1 MRKGEFQRLL
11 SLILALLTAGS
22 CLVALPFSVS
32 AVEDLNTQT
41 VYEPLDGPTWRVD
54 MEKTPSTYGPAN
66 LVSVGDYGI
75 YKGSNS
81 FKKHEVTLNGVTESL
96 WGLQNSRSSYVIKDL
111 EMKLESYHS
120 FTYSVDL
127 YFDEFPSGYRDG
139 KTADESPLALLKWQA
154 AKDGAT
160 SVSDIASLRVNT
172 QGEICLSQNATSGT
186 GVFLP
191 KDEWFT
197 LSVTYC
203 PTGCFYAVSINGVHV
218 FQNTFEAV
226 TAFSSSQFYLLD
238 GFFQYTA
245 YVKDIEIS
253 CSNNVYW
260 SATTNDWKLPTTV
273 NSSWPNNVADDHG
286 DFSMSSSTTRFKK
299 IGNPVNSKEMVWGF
313 QNTNGTF
320 FFHDDNNRLVNAPAF
335 VIETDMFFDEFPG
348 GTYSANDPR
357 TPTDY
362 PMSLLKWRIIKNG
375 NSNYTHNSIRVNG
388 EGELCTAANANSGT
402 GVFLPLDR
410 WFHISMTICPSTGR
424 YEIYLDGDRV
434 YIGAFSPVRETFS
447 SDIGFFDGMF
457 SYTAY
462 VRDPS
467 VRTLDSASVGVTERE
482 NTADYFGYQTRST
495 GNSSFDIRFVSS
507 IDPESF
513 APDEEG
519 VSETLIG
526 AGYEVTA
533 VWKDLYGE
541 TVSGVQTVESDVV
554 YRSIAAKDGSFA
566 FENGDYIH
574 AAVIRNVDVSKT
586 DRIEFSVRPY
596 TYLKDGTKRYGKS
609 VTLLWCGEMDENGD
623 PTLSVLDQVSPYVAT
638 PSDDTFVRLF
648 NEADADDTGVNGDQ
662 TDMRLKCTGNNYTR
676 NGYVKFTFSETGV
689 QRILDSNR
697 IVFRFYV
704 TSDAQKDWS
713 DAEIAAGGVFA
724 RVNGASTNWD
734 EQTLCGVDNF
744 PDNMPSTV
752 SLASGSELLFRSREW
767 VEIDVTDYVQSKAR
781 GGEDAVAFMMELT
794 VVSTKGD
801 KSVRIASSES
811 TNSPELVVYPALTSH
826 TVDLSQYDNVGYEPW
841 SYAEQIVEQWVTEGY
856 RNAYSA
862 GELQLHV
869 DFNEMSEKT
878 ENKSN
883 PAFTLATTG
892 NKISLAQNPKDSKEK
907 VLKLD
912 NGNGRYS
919 VSDTGLLLA
928 KANRFSLEADFYF
941 AAFPSGIRSDNGM
954 TPSEAP
960 LNLIRWE
967 TNVGNK
973 YYGIRIDD
981 RGFLYQMNGN
991 GSNTRLSTYVNK
1003 GEWFTVR
1010 IDFDIAAGTYTTYLN
1025 GTQIS
1030 KKTGCVFSPAEIADS
1045 DIYLFDGYFSST
1057 AYMKELRIL
1066 DHNGYSTY
1074 NLTPVDNTKATGAYV
1089 TPIQWRASHMTGQVN
1104 MRIYTRSIESLA
1116 QYKGYNMKAA
1126 TEPVYDDYGGITN
1139 AGIKGQ
1145 ATGYF
1150 HTEIFGGRTYIIDP
1164 LGNPYFA
1171 VGMNTVELG
1180 ATDNQKNASLK
1191 KYGNKETFYQ
1201 SVAADFNNLGI
1212 NTVWGGDWKEMVEG
1226 DRVNTVTG
1234 FSCLS
1239 GYMSSIHLT
1248 NSNSTV
1254 KFKHNNTMNVFDPD
1268 FITYTNNK
1276 VKTITEGYTD
1286 DPRILG
1292 WTSDNE
1298 IAAQKTMLYDYLAVD
1313 ATAPENA
1320 FSYAA
1325 AWTFLKVRTGKAN
1338 PTTADITEA
1347 LSEEFKAF
1355 VYDRYFRVVTGA
1367 LDAADVKQMY
1377 LGNRIHSD
1385 NITGEGYLRAAS
1397 QYVDILTVNLYGG
1410 PEPSIDKIEYLYQY
1424 SGKPIVVTEF
1434 YAKAADATDMNGI
1447 PLMNQQN
1454 AGWIV
1459 ETQEDRAA
1467 HYENYVML
1475 LLESRCCVGWTWYRF
1490 RDNDQRIY
1498 RDAAGNLYVDHDV
1511 TNGAI
1516 TSYVKIGTGSFDAN
1530 GELLTIHFDKAYL
1543 AVKDNVDL
1551 SVAGD
1556 PYADFVE
1563 DIKADQLT
1571 TVYKG
1576 EYGGDNSNNGSNKG
1590 LYRNNMEIYQPLAEA
1605 YIEMDR
1611 HIMGLVK
1618 YFDALHANK
1627 SQ

>member
-32 AVEDLNTQT
+32 AVEDLNAQT
-41 VYEPLDGPTWRVD
+41 VYTPLDGPTWRVD
-54 MEKTPSTYGPAN
+54 MEKTPSASGASN

-75 YKGSNS
+75 FKGVSN

-96 WGLQNSRSSYVIKDL
+96 WGLQNSRSAYVVKDL

-127 YFDEFPSGYRDG
+127 YFDEFPSGDRDG
-139 KTADESPLALLKWQA
+139 QTADENPLALLKWQA

-172 QGEICLSQNATSGT
+172 MGEICLAANATSGT

-203 PTGCFYAVSINGVHV
+203 PTGCFYAVSINGQHV
-218 FQNTFEAV
+218 LQNTFTAV
-226 TAFSSSQFYLLD
+226 SSFSDSQFYLFD

-260 SATTNDWKLPTTV
+260 SATTNKWNKPTAV
-273 NSSWPNNVADDHG
+273 NSFHPNNVADNHG
-286 DFSMSSSTTRFKK
+286 DFSMSSSTTR
-299 IGNPVNSKEMVWGF
+299 IGKYDNPVNSREKVWGF

-335 VIETDMFFDEFPG
+335 IMETDMYFDEFPG
-348 GTYSANDPR
+348 GTYSSSDPR

-362 PMSLLKWRIIKNG
+362 PMSLLKWRIKKTSDG
-375 NSNYTHNSIRVNG
+375 NFTHNSIRVNG
-388 EGELCTAANANSGT
+388 EGELCTDANANSGT

-410 WFHISMTICPSTGR
+410 WFHISMTVCPSTGR
-424 YEIYLDGDRV
+424 YEIYLDGERV
-434 YIGAFSPVRETFS
+434 YIGSFSPVRETFS

-467 VRTLDSASVGVTERE
+467 VRTLDSASVGVTE
-482 NTADYFGYQTRST
+482 NGDTADYFGYQTRI
-495 GNSSFDIRFVSS
+495 NDDSSFDIRFVSS

-513 APDEEG
+513 APDADG

-533 VWKDLYGE
+533 VWKDLYGDI
-541 TVSGVQTVESDVV
+541 VSGVQTVESDVV
-554 YRSIAAKDGSFA
+554 YRTITAADGTFS

-574 AAVIRNVDVSKT
+574 AAVIRNVDVSET

-609 VTLLWCGEMDENGD
+609 VTLVWCGEEDENGD
-623 PTLSVLDQVSPYVAT
+623 PKLSVMEQISPYMTT
-638 PSDDTFVRLF
+638 PTDDTFVRHSQK
-648 NEADADDTGVNGDQ
+648 ADVDHTGVNGEE
-662 TDMRLKCTGNNYTR
+662 TGIRLKYTNSSANR
-676 NGYVKFTFSETGV
+676 NGYIKFTFSETGV

-704 TSDAQKDWS
+704 TSDSRVAWS
-713 DAEIAAGGVFA
+713 DEEIAAGGVFA
-724 RVNGASTNWD
+724 RVNGASTDWD
-734 EQTLCGVDNF
+734 EQTLCGVNNY
-744 PDNMPSTV
+744 PDSMPSTV
-752 SLASGSELLFRSREW
+752 SLASGSELLFRAKEW

-781 GGEDAVAFMMELT
+781 EGAGAVAFMMELT
-794 VVSTKGD
+794 YAPAKTSD
-801 KSVRIASSES
+801 KAIIIASSES

-826 TVDLSQYDNVGYEPW
+826 TVDLSKYDNEGYDPW
-841 SYAEQIVEQWVTEGY
+841 GYAEQLMDQWVTEGY
-856 RNAYSA
+856 QNAYSA
-862 GELQLHV
+862 GEVALHV

-941 AAFPSGIRSDNGM
+941 AAFPSGTRNGM
-954 TPSEAP
+954 TPSESP

-981 RGFLYQMNGN
+981 RGFLYQMNGS
-991 GSNTRLSTYVNK
+991 GTNTRLSTYVNE

-1025 GTQIS
+1025 GKQIS
-1030 KKTGCVFSPAEIADS
+1030 KKTGCSFSADS
-1045 DIYLFDGYFSST
+1045 ITSSDVIFFDGYFTFT
-1057 AYMKELRIL
+1057 AYMKNFRIT
-1066 DHNGYSTY
+1066 DSDGYSTFD
-1074 NLTPVDNTKATGAYV
+1074 LTEVDNTKATGAYI
-1089 TPIQWRASHMTGQVN
+1089 TPIQWRAGRMGNQVN
-1104 MRIYTRSIESLA
+1104 YKIYIRSIESLSD
-1116 QYKGYNMKAA
+1116 KEGYNAA
-1126 TEPVYDDYGGITN
+1126 STEAPVYDEYGGITN
-1139 AGIKGQ
+1139 AGFRGN

-1150 HTEIFGGRTYIIDP
+1150 HTEIIGDRTYIIDP

-1180 ATDNQKNASLK
+1180 ASDNQDAASLA
-1191 KYGNKETFYQ
+1191 KYGSADAFYKG
-1201 SVAADFNNLGI
+1201 VADDFNRLGI
-1212 NTVWGGDWKEMVEG
+1212 NTVYGGDWTEMIEES
-1226 DRVNTVTG
+1226 RVNTVSG
-1234 FSCLS
+1234 FSCAS
-1239 GYMSSIHLT
+1239 GYMGTLRLT
-1248 NSNSTV
+1248 NSNSSV

-1268 FITYTNNK
+1268 FISYCYNK
-1276 VKTITEGYTD
+1276 VKTVTAGYTD
-1286 DPRILG
+1286 DPHILG

-1298 IAAQKTMLYDYLAVD
+1298 ISAQDTMLYDYLTVD

-1338 PTTADITEA
+1338 PTTDDITTA
-1347 LSEEFKAF
+1347 LAEEFKAF

-1367 LDAADVKQMY
+1367 MDEAGVKQMY
-1377 LGNRIHSD
+1377 LGNRIHSE
-1385 NITGEGYLRAAS
+1385 NRTSEGYLRAAS

-1410 PEPSIDKIEYLYQY
+1410 PEPPIDTIEYMYQY
-1424 SGKPIVVTEF
+1424 SGKPIIVTEF
-1434 YAKAADATDMNGI
+1434 YAKAADAVDMNGI
-1447 PLMNQQN
+1447 PLMNQNN

-1490 RDNDQRIY
+1490 RDNDQRVY
-1498 RDAAGNLYVDHDV
+1498 CDAAGNLYVDHDV
-1511 TNGAI
+1511 TSGAI
-1516 TSYVKIGTGSFDAN
+1516 SSYVKIGTLDEDGSFNLDPS
-1530 GELLTIHFDKAYL
+1530 YL

-1551 SVAGD
+1551 SVLGD
-1556 PYADFVE
+1556 PYAKFVANN
-1563 DIKADQLT
+1563 IKADQLT

-1618 YFDALHANK
+1618 YFDALHANN
-1627 SQ
+1627 